1 MRLLLIVLA
10 FLASSVPGLAETY
23 ANPKALLEALYAGY
37 LPPNDFPP
45 DQHELQSDRLNAL
58 FDKDAEEAGEDM
70 GRLGFDVYVNAQ
82 DYDIGKLVI
91 DEPYF
96 LGGKTAVQVTFENF
110 GTPQNL
116 GFLLVNENGG
126 WKIDNVFG
134 KIEDYT
140 YDLLDILM
148 APMP

>member
-1 MRLLLIVLA
+1 MRLILIVLA
-10 FLASSVPGLAETY
+10 FCASALPGLAETY
-23 ANPKALLEALYAGY
+23 ASPKALLEALYAGY
-37 LPPNDFPP
+37 MPPNDFPASQR
-45 DQHELQSDRLNAL
+45 DMQSDRLNAL
-58 FDKDAEEAGEDM
+58 FDKDAEEANGDI
-70 GRLGFDVYVNAQ
+70 GRIDFDVYVNGQ
-82 DYDIGKLVI
+82 DYEVTKLVV

-96 LGGKTAVQVTFENF
+96 LGGKAAVQVTFENF
-110 GTPQNL
+110 GVPQNL
-116 GFLLVNENGG
+116 GFILVNENGG